1 MRSSSISSL
10 NMVKISSRAYNSKYR
25 DIETDLVSFY
35 TNKRNVEMAQAP
47 RYISVVTKNAEDY

>member
-1 MRSSSISSL
+1 
-10 NMVKISSRAYNSKYR
+10 MVKISSRAYNSKYR